1 MKKTSPLAAC
11 CLLGLGAIVAGCDPK
26 PAAEIQA
33 AQASG
38 DSFVASGNYEMHYN
52 ALRSDQLSA
61 AVAQS
66 YGIERSKN
74 KVMLNIAVLRK
85 EPGAATKPTDADI
98 SVNAHNLNG
107 QVKDLQLRRI
117 AEGEAV
123 YYIGDAAISGTEI
136 LVFEISA
143 VPTGETAPITAKF
156 NREFFADQ

>member
-1 MKKTSPLAAC
+1 MNAVHTLVASVSLVVSAV
-11 CLLGLGAIVAGCDPK
+11 LAGCGPK
-26 PAAEIQA
+26 PSAEVQP
-33 AQASG
+33 AQASAE
-38 DSFVASGNYEMHYN
+38 SFTTSGNYELHYN

-74 KVMLNIAVLRK
+74 KVMLNLAVLRK
-85 EPGAATKPTDADI
+85 EAGGGNKPVDAAI

-117 AEGEAV
+117 AEGEAI

-143 VPTGETAPITAKF
+143 VPNGETAAITAKF
-156 NREFFADQ
+156 NREFFSD

>member
-1 MKKTSPLAAC
+1 MKKTRMLAASL
-11 CLLGLGAIVAGCDPK
+11 LLGVSTLMAACDPK
-26 PAAEIQA
+26 PTAEIQP

-38 DSFVASGNYEMHYN
+38 DSFVTSGNYELHYN
-52 ALRSDQLSA
+52 ALRSDQLGA

-85 EPGAATKPTDADI
+85 EPGAATKPTDAEI
-98 SVNAHNLNG
+98 SVNTHNLNG

-117 AEGEAV
+117 AEGDAI
-123 YYIGDAAISGTEI
+123 YYIGDAGISGTEI

-143 VPTGETAPITAKF
+143 VPKGETAPIVAKF
-156 NREFFADQ
+156 NREFFSD

>member
-1 MKKTSPLAAC
+1 MKKTQAFAASLL
-11 CLLGLGAIVAGCDPK
+11 CLSTLIAGCGQK

-33 AQASG
+33 AQTSA
-38 DSFVASGNYEMHYN
+38 DSFVTAGSYELHYN

-61 AVAQS
+61 PVAQA

-85 EPGAATKPTDADI
+85 EQGAATKPTDAAV

-117 AEGEAV
+117 AEGEAI
-123 YYIGDAAISGTEI
+123 YYIGDAGISGTEI

-143 VPTGETAPITAKF
+143 VPNGETAPITAKF
-156 NREFFADQ
+156 NREFFSD